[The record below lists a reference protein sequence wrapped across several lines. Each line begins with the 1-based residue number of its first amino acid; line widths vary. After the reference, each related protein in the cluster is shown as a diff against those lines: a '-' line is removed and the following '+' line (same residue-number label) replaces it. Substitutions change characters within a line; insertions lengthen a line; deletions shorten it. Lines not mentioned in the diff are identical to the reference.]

1 MSAQTSSRSSI
12 RFLRTSALVA
22 VAAGLV
28 LAGAAQAQP
37 YDDGYYDQSAPAPGY
52 ANGVTVMAPDR
63 YDRDGVGDRIT
74 ASRVVDVSD
83 LDLNTGWGLH
93 RMHDRVQRAA
103 VQVCR
108 ELDDRVG
115 GSPLQ
120 PNNDRDCVHRAVRRA
135 LASAQVGDDVDADYT
150 GY

>member
-1 MSAQTSSRSSI
+1 MSGQTSFRL
-12 RFLRTSALVA
+12 LRTSALVA
-22 VAAGLV
+22 VAAAGLV
-28 LAGAAQAQP
+28 LAAAAQAQP
-37 YDDGYYDQSAPAPGY
+37 YDDGYYDQPAPAPGY
-52 ANGVTVMAPDR
+52 AAGLTVTAPDR
-63 YDRDGVGDRIT
+63 FDRDGVGDRIT
-74 ASRVVDVSD
+74 ATRVVDVSD

-93 RMHDRVQRAA
+93 RMHQRVQRAA

-120 PNNDRDCVHRAVRRA
+120 PNNDRDCVHRTIRAA
-135 LASAQVGDDVDADYT
+135 LANAPIGEGVDADYT